1 MLKGLTKEQ
10 INEAL
15 IDLPDSA
22 IEQLMYDWQIWARD
36 SQLLPV
42 GDWLAWLIIAGR
54 GWGKTRTGAETI
66 RQWQSEGVMRMAL
79 VGQTPAEVRDVMIEG
94 ESGILAIS
102 PPWNK
107 PVYKSTQ
114 SKVCW
119 NNGAVAHVYSAE
131 NPEVLRG
138 PQHEKAWIDELAKF
152 RYAQDT
158 WDNTMFGLRLG
169 DNPQVIITTTP
180 RPTKTLKSIM
190 TNKTTVITKG
200 TTYENK
206 ANLPLK
212 FFENIVAT
220 YESTRLGR
228 QELYAEILGDTPGAL
243 WTRNTIDNSRVSKLP
258 ELKRI
263 VVAIDPSTTS
273 NADSDEAGIIVGGL
287 GVNNEGYVLEDYTIK
302 ASPAKWAKI
311 ALTAYYKWK
320 ADRIVGEA
328 NNGGDMIETIIKSYD
343 VTASYKKVWASRGKI
358 VRAEPISS
366 LYEQGRIHHLGY
378 HEQLEDELCEYVPGA
393 KSPNRL
399 DAMVW
404 AMTELMG
411 VTANAIRT
419 LSKQALGL

>member
-36 SQLLPV
+36 NQKLPE
-42 GDWLAWLIIAGR
+42 GDWLTWLIIAGR

-94 ESGILAIS
+94 ESGILAVS

-152 RYAQDT
+152 RYAQDI
-158 WDNTMFGLRLG
+158 WDNMMFGLRLG

-200 TTYENK
+200 TTYE
-206 ANLPLK
+206 
-212 FFENIVAT
+212 
-220 YESTRLGR
+220 
-228 QELYAEILGDTPGAL
+228 
-243 WTRNTIDNSRVSKLP
+243 
-258 ELKRI
+258 
-263 VVAIDPSTTS
+263 
-273 NADSDEAGIIVGGL
+273 
-287 GVNNEGYVLEDYTIK
+287 
-302 ASPAKWAKI
+302 
-311 ALTAYYKWK
+311 
-320 ADRIVGEA
+320 
-328 NNGGDMIETIIKSYD
+328 
-343 VTASYKKVWASRGKI
+343 
-358 VRAEPISS
+358 
-366 LYEQGRIHHLGY
+366 
-378 HEQLEDELCEYVPGA
+378 
-393 KSPNRL
+393 
-399 DAMVW
+399 
-404 AMTELMG
+404 
-411 VTANAIRT
+411 
-419 LSKQALGL
+419 